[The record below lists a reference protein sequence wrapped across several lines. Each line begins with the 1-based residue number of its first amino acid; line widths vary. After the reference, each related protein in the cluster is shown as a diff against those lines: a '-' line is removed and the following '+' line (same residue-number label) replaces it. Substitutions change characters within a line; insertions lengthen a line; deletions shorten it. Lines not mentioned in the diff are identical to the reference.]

1 MKGGIYMVAKP
12 RPMIVLGSDN
22 KESFVQKFNSNLPSK
37 EFRESCKKAGEL
49 FNVRKKT
56 NR

>member
-1 MKGGIYMVAKP
+1 MEGGIYMVAKP
-12 RPMIVLGSDN
+12 RPMIVLKSDN

-37 EFRESCKKAGEL
+37 EFKESCKKAGEL

-56 NR
+56 N